1 MNAVFAEAAAS
12 LIGVRFRLHGRDPVT
27 GLDCVGVVAEAMRR
41 SGTEPVVPAGYR
53 LRTVSVSGLL
63 PFAQANRFEPAEPS
77 EADVVLVKVSPI
89 QPHLVIRTSGGFI
102 HAHAGIGRVTFLPG
116 ALPWPIARGWQVP
129 ASLHSIGN

>member
-12 LIGVRFRLHGRDPVT
+12 LIGVRFRLHGRDPAT

-77 EADVVLVKVSPI
+77 EADVVLVMVSPI
-89 QPHLVIRTSGGFI
+89 QQHLVIRTSGGFI
-102 HAHAGIGRVTFLPG
+102 HAHAGICRVTFLPG